1 MKAKPQGSFQL
12 LTPPGE
18 GGIAVIG
25 IEGPGTREAL
35 LSLTDCR
42 RLPGSGSGQLVFG
55 RLLDE
60 GGGVLDEIIIADRSC
75 SGAERFELNCH
86 GGAAA
91 ASSAMEL
98 LQGAG
103 LILAELET
111 SLGRTVLER
120 ALARDLELAGT
131 KRQVA
136 ALCRAYAA
144 LVSEYACCQVDLAWF
159 WAFLQESFRLKSLL
173 ALKRVVLAGP
183 ANAGKSTL
191 LNRLAGV
198 DRAITSTVPGTT
210 RDAVEIQISLRGM
223 RLNLVDTAGLF
234 TGASCQLTRESQ
246 EQTRQEICGA
256 DLLVYLY
263 DAGDTDFQKA
273 NGDFLSEFEALP
285 GEIPVRIFAANK
297 CDLYRSSLLDVTTD
311 EHGSSALLQISAR
324 TGEGIEQLLD
334 VIESLLLPDPPRG
347 GPGLCDPEV
356 LQLLQD
362 ASTCAWENTEE
373 NAQEAVTKITE
384 ILGSL
389 LMRTPA

>member
-1 MKAKPQGSFQL
+1 VKAKPQGSFQL

-25 IEGPGTREAL
+25 IEGPGAREAL

-42 RLPGSGSGQLVFG
+42 RLPGSGSGQLLFG
-55 RLLDE
+55 HLLDE

-75 SGAERFELNCH
+75 SGSERFELNCH

-98 LQGAG
+98 LQGVG
-103 LILAELET
+103 LILSESGTA
-111 SLGRTVLER
+111 LGRTSLER
-120 ALARDLELAGT
+120 ALARDLESAGT

-144 LVSEYACCQVDLAWF
+144 LVSEYACGQVDLAWL
-159 WAFLQESFRLKSLL
+159 WSFLQESFRLKSLL
-173 ALKRVVLAGP
+173 THKRVVLAGP

-210 RDAVEIQISLRGM
+210 RDAVEIQVSLRGIT
-223 RLNLVDTAGLF
+223 LNLVDTAGLF

-246 EQTRQEICGA
+246 EQTRQEIFGS
-256 DLLVYLY
+256 DLLIYLY
-263 DAGDTDFQKA
+263 DAGDTDLQKA
-273 NGDFLSEFEALP
+273 TAEFLSEFEALA
-285 GEIPVRIFAANK
+285 GEIPVWIIAANK
-297 CDLYRSSLLDVTTD
+297 CDLAGSSLIDIPTD

-324 TGEGIEQLLD
+324 TGQGVEQLLD
-334 VIESLLLPDPPRG
+334 VIESLLLPDPPQG
-347 GPGLCDPEV
+347 GAGLCDPEV

-373 NAQEAVTKITE
+373 NAGEAVTKITE